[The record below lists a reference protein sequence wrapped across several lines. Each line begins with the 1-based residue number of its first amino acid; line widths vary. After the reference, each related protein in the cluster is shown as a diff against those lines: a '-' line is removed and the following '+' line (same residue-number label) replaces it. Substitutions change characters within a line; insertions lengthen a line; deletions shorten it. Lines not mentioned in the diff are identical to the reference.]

1 MHRPSDKLVT
11 GEAVDLINSLLQE
24 KELRLSCN
32 DYRQNDPPPA
42 RSPPRYLFYNIDA
55 FGQDNRGFYVY
66 TNDATDIKAHP
77 FFRNINWD
85 ILHRT
90 IPPFIPKVK
99 GWEDTRYFDDWGNT
113 QENGNTSNSSNM
125 EDEVEVRPNPSQFDG
140 QLSLN
145 RDGGPAPDQ
154 KDNLKADVNSP
165 ARDRKKG
172 KEKHRPRD
180 KLLRDKRTGKTALE
194 MRKKSAFLGYTYRR
208 PKAVAMAFSVDRG
221 RPYLP
226 RGVLSEL
233 YGC

>member
-24 KELRLSCN
+24 KEFRLSCTE
-32 DYRQNDPPPA
+32 YRQNDPPPA

-55 FGQDNRGFYVY
+55 FSQDNRGYYVY

-85 ILHRT
+85 ILFRT

-99 GWEDTRYFDDWGNT
+99 GWEDTRYFDDWGNG
-113 QENGNTSNSSNM
+113 QDDDSMSNSSNM
-125 EDEVEVRPNPSQFDG
+125 ENEVEGQPRPSQFDG
-140 QLSLN
+140 PFS
-145 RDGGPAPDQ
+145 RDQDETPASDQ
-154 KDNLKADVNSP
+154 KENPKPNAQSP

-172 KEKHRPRD
+172 KEKNRPRD

-208 PKAVAMAFSVDRG
+208 PKAVAMAFAVDRG